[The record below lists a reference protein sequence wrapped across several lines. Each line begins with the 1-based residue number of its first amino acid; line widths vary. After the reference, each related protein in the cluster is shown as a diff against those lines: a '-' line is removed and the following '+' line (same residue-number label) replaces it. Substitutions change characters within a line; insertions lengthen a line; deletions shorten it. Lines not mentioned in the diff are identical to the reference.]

1 VDDVTSWHPRRSFLS
16 VFPGLSLGLMIGLAG
31 CSGGPKLTDE
41 GPSLASV
48 PARLQAGD
56 WIKVIVYGEPSLSG
70 DFQINETG
78 SVLLPLAGPTKAAG
92 MTAPELAEVLTK
104 RYRAE
109 YVRNPKVTVTGPRS

>member
-1 VDDVTSWHPRRSFLS
+1 MDNVNSCHPRRCFLG
-16 VFPGLSLGLMIGLAG
+16 FSLGLMAGLAIAG
-31 CSGGPKLTDE
+31 CSEGPKLTDE

-48 PARLQAGD
+48 PARLQSGD

-70 DFQINETG
+70 DFQIDQAG

-92 MTAPELAEVLTK
+92 MTASELAEALTK

>member
-1 VDDVTSWHPRRSFLS
+1 MDDVTSWHPRRSFL
-16 VFPGLSLGLMIGLAG
+16 GLFLGLMTVFAVAG

-41 GPSLASV
+41 APSLASV
-48 PARLQAGD
+48 PPQLQPGD

-70 DFQINETG
+70 DFQIDQTG

-92 MTAPELAEVLTK
+92 MTAPELADVLTK